1 MDKVHEIYRKI
12 CDLPDVVPHSQVAMH
27 PKDIDLYVSATSMLH
42 AKLIFED
49 SSYISIK
56 DSACHCIYYKFVRGE
71 LFLFDLCSDYNFYFD
86 LFPKVRFSDEGNLKL
101 GHDLLLN
108 KVVKNFSRNG
118 KFSDSEFPI
127 LNEFFAKSENFVRY
141 PRSLP
146 KDDTAVRLLG
156 DLIVKSQWLG
166 RFRVRLYNLIN
177 YNKKGKSYAFVGPDG
192 SGKGFFIDKLK
203 KTKAVKVIY
212 MGDWF
217 FKMQPLYSLLMK
229 LPSPS
234 NRFLYLFY
242 YIENTLRRLK
252 VAFWVALGKTVFIDR
267 FPGTNTPITLSG
279 VSGLINRI
287 IFKFTVKPDRFV
299 ILYASPSV
307 VFDRKQELTI
317 SEIEV
322 IQAKQQEL
330 ISGYSHVVINTEQ
343 LDDSLNFLLAELY
356 ENQV

>member
-1 MDKVHEIYRKI
+1 MDSAYEIYRKI
-12 CDLPDVVPHSQVAMH
+12 CDLPEVLPHSQVAAH
-27 PKDIDLYVSATSMLH
+27 PKDIDLYVPATSMLH
-42 AKLIFED
+42 AKLIFD
-49 SSYISIK
+49 DNLYICIK
-56 DSACHCIYYKFVRGE
+56 DSTCHCIYYKFIRGE

-101 GHDLLLN
+101 GRDLLLN
-108 KVVKNFSRNG
+108 KIVKNFSRNG
-118 KFSDSEFPI
+118 NFSDADFPI
-127 LNEFFAKSENFVRY
+127 LNRFFAESENFLIY

-146 KDDTAVRLLG
+146 KDDTAVQLLG
-156 DLIVKSQWLG
+156 NLIVKSRWLG
-166 RFRVRLYNLIN
+166 RFRVRLHNFIN
-177 YNKKGKSYAFVGPDG
+177 YYKEGKSYAFIGPDG

-203 KTKAVKVIY
+203 KTKSVKVIY

-217 FKMQPLYSLLMK
+217 FKMQPLYSLVMK

-267 FPGTNTPITLSG
+267 FPGTNTPISLSG
-279 VSGLINRI
+279 VPGLINRL
-287 IFKFTVKPDRFV
+287 IFNFTVKPDHFV

-307 VFDRKQELTI
+307 IFDRKQELTI

-322 IQAKQQEL
+322 IQEKQQEL

-343 LDDSLNFLLAELY
+343 LDDSLNFLLAKLY
-356 ENQV
+356 EH